1 MCNNIPYSEKEMDI
15 IKAIYKIDPSAKFHI
30 KNKLESRMDYLYGG
44 IVWETEPISW
54 EQVVEVM
61 YKEKGQDN
69 EN

>member
-1 MCNNIPYSEKEMDI
+1 M
-15 IKAIYKIDPSAKFHI
+15 KIDPSAKFHI